1 MRSGRRAGRGA
12 LALSGRPRRWNCPV
26 ACGAAGPPG
35 RLRRGWTTRNRSR
48 DRPIGGLM
56 LRYSL

>member
-1 MRSGRRAGRGA
+1 MRSGRRVGRGA
-12 LALSGRPRRWNCPV
+12 GTARSPAARLDRQV

-48 DRPIGGLM
+48 DRPIGGL
-56 LRYSL
+56 